1 MLFLFS
7 FVILVVWIF
16 FQVSVAV
23 LLENYLAARCPCPV
37 LEARLSSSRS
47 RPLRLACLRLRIC

>member
-1 MLFLFS
+1 MEARQEFVLFLFS
-7 FVILVVWIF
+7 YVILVVWIF

-37 LEARLSSSRS
+37 SRQT
-47 RPLRLACLRLRIC
+47 PE